1 MKDKIEGKDK
11 EVVQRETW
19 MLELPE
25 ANAKNFGLG
34 ARQFS
39 RKGKTCI
46 SIIIVMKKKYKEHI
60 PSSEVKEKKEV
71 MRIKFISIL

>member
-11 EVVQRETW
+11 QVTKRETW

-34 ARQFS
+34 PRTFS
-39 RKGKTCI
+39 REGDAI
-46 SIIIVMKKKYKEHI
+46 SA
-60 PSSEVKEKKEV
+60 
-71 MRIKFISIL
+71 

>member
-11 EVVQRETW
+11 QVVQRETW

-25 ANAKNFGLG
+25 ANAKNFGPG

-39 RKGKTCI
+39 RKGKTCKS
-46 SIIIVMKKKYKEHI
+46 SIIVN
-60 PSSEVKEKKEV
+60 
-71 MRIKFISIL
+71 L

>member
-11 EVVQRETW
+11 QVVQRETW

-46 SIIIVMKKKYKEHI
+46 SIKKVQETYFI
-60 PSSEVKEKKEV
+60 LRIKEKTLSNS
-71 MRIKFISIL
+71 RL